1 MPLLSLTQGKINL
14 TARSQGKTLCFAKSL
29 LYEFVFNKKYNEEG
43 FTTNNEITNDPIFGR
58 RDRKTFNNTISA
70 KYTFSVNA
78 SLSLTF
84 RHNWSDVRYQNQ
96 FYDLGTDGHLI
107 AGRYPRVK
115 FP

>member
-29 LYEFVFNKKYNEEG
+29 LYGFGFNKNYNEEG
-43 FTTNNEITNDPIFGR
+43 FATNNEITNNPVFGR
-58 RDRKTFNNTISA
+58 RDRKTFNNTISV

-96 FYDLGTDGHLI
+96 FYDLGTDGYLI
-107 AGRYPRVK
+107 AGR
-115 FP
+115 

>member
-1 MPLLSLTQGKINL
+1 MPNRCYTNLSLT
-14 TARSQGKTLCFAKSL
+14 KTTTK
-29 LYEFVFNKKYNEEG
+29 EG

-96 FYDLGTDGHLI
+96 FYDLGTDGYLI
-107 AGRYPRVK
+107 PNNFTENQDINFNSWNLDFNYFWQFAREVS
-115 FP
+115 